1 MKKEFKT
8 ILTDN
13 EEHGDEIEIL
23 VKENYAEILTEEDK
37 AYMKGNF
44 KNFTE
49 NDFEKLIGTVREDFT
64 SEIEAFDTMLESFCK
79 SNEVDELRVTCENW
93 DTSIFYEKYAREK
106 LDFAKTVEITVLPN
120 SESEEKL
127 TKING
132 IFFLENEMAS
142 AIIEAGKISMMKPRI
157 KDGFFIVND
166 FEDFVEE
173 VRRLEKLL

>member
-1 MKKEFKT
+1 MRKEFKAV
-8 ILTDN
+8 LTDK
-13 EEHGDEIEIL
+13 EEHGDKIEIL
-23 VKENYAEILTEEDK
+23 IREDYAEILTEEDK

-49 NDFEKLIGTVREDFT
+49 SDFEKLIGTIREDFT

-79 SNEVDELRVTCENW
+79 SNEVDELSVVCENW
-93 DTSIFYEKYAREK
+93 DTSIFNSEYAREK
-106 LDFAKTVEITVLPN
+106 IGFAKTVEVVILPN

-132 IFFLENEMAS
+132 IIFLENKTAS
-142 AIIEAGKISMMKPRI
+142 AIIEKGKIPMIKPRN
-157 KDGFFIVND
+157 K
-166 FEDFVEE
+166 EDFCIINEFEWFAEE

>member
-1 MKKEFKT
+1 MRKEFKAV
-8 ILTDN
+8 LTDK
-13 EEHGDEIEIL
+13 EEHGDKIEIL
-23 VKENYAEILTEEDK
+23 IREDYAEILTEEDK

-49 NDFEKLIGTVREDFT
+49 SDFEKLIGTVREDFT

-79 SNEVDELRVTCENW
+79 SNEVDELSVVCENW
-93 DTSIFYEKYAREK
+93 DTSIFNSEYAREK
-106 LDFAKTVEITVLPN
+106 IGFAKTVEVVILPN

-142 AIIEAGKISMMKPRI
+142 AIIEDGKIAMMKPRN
-157 KDGFFIVND
+157 KDDFFIVNE

-173 VRRLEKLL
+173 IRRLEKLL